1 MIYRAARP
9 AAGADDEKLL
19 EWLGISRTPKKV
31 LSEVT
36 YFTCLKMLSETLAK
50 MPIKFYQQTDRGV
63 EEAET
68 NKAYELLKT
77 RPNPQMTPSTFW
89 ATVENNRN
97 HYGNAY
103 VWIRR
108 EFNRMMYGGEIEIK
122 DLWIMPSADT
132 TIVIDDKGVF
142 GDSGDI
148 YYWYTDKYSGE
159 SYIFPSGDVLHFKTS
174 MTFDGYS
181 GAPVREILK
190 ATIEGGLESQNF
202 LNNLYKGGLTARA
215 VLQYALETLVNVEPV
230 KTLSGSRVIERYA
243 DQTPFDNI
251 DEAAEFPDVSTPQF
265 EKVDYKVKKKGGIL
279 KITQELLD
287 DTAENI
293 ISYLKKWIAKKA
305 KATRNFLIVAK
316 IREITTDAEVA
327 VDSLDDL
334 KKIFNV
340 LLDPAIALTAGV
352 VTNQDG
358 YNWLDSLKD
367 KDGKYIL
374 QPDPTKPTS
383 TLLFG
388 KYPVKKVSNRTMP
401 SKTTDGGYKVPIVCG
416 DLKEAITIFDRETL
430 TIDISSSA
438 GKLWETDQTGIKV
451 RERLDIKAIDEEAI
465 VMAEHTIKTTTDV
478 QQTAAQSATEETKT
492 YTQAEIEKMSREN
505 IIALGTQLG
514 YTMTTTA
521 SDEKSAV
528 VADFMAQQ
536 TAAQNK

>member
-1 MIYRAARP
+1 MAKI
-9 AAGADDEKLL
+9 L
-19 EWLGISRTPKKV
+19 ELQKKDKYNKERTV
-31 LSEVT
+31 GS
-36 YFTCLKMLSETLAK
+36 
-50 MPIKFYQQTDRGV
+50 
-63 EEAET
+63 
-68 NKAYELLKT
+68 
-77 RPNPQMTPSTFW
+77 
-89 ATVENNRN
+89 
-97 HYGNAY
+97 
-103 VWIRR
+103 
-108 EFNRMMYGGEIEIK
+108 IEIK
-122 DLWIMPSADT
+122 NQTETTADLCFFGDINSESLGEWQKYYPE
-132 TIVIDDKGVF
+132 DKAPKDVQDFLDQLEGVSKINVHINSGGGSVF
-142 GDSGDI
+142 GGIAI
-148 YYWYTDKYSGE
+148 Y
-159 SYIFPSGDVLHFKTS
+159 
-174 MTFDGYS
+174 
-181 GAPVREILK
+181 
-190 ATIEGGLESQNF
+190 
-202 LNNLYKGGLTARA
+202 
-215 VLQYALETLVNVEPV
+215 
-230 KTLSGSRVIERYA
+230 
-243 DQTPFDNI
+243 NI
-251 DEAAEFPDVSTPQF
+251 DEEAEFPDVSTPQF
-265 EKVDYKVKKKGGIL
+265 GKVDYKVKKKGGIL

-316 IREITTDAEVA
+316 IREITADAEVA

-334 KKIFNV
+334 KKIFNI

-374 QPDPTKPTS
+374 QPDSTKPTS

-388 KYPVKKVSNRTMP
+388 KYPIKKVGNRTMP

-478 QQTAAQSATEETKT
+478 QQTAAQSAAEETKT

-505 IIALGTQLG
+505 IIALGTKLG

>member
-1 MIYRAARP
+1 MIKR
-9 AAGADDEKLL
+9 
-19 EWLGISRTPKKV
+19 
-31 LSEVT
+31 
-36 YFTCLKMLSETLAK
+36 
-50 MPIKFYQQTDRGV
+50 
-63 EEAET
+63 
-68 NKAYELLKT
+68 
-77 RPNPQMTPSTFW
+77 
-89 ATVENNRN
+89 
-97 HYGNAY
+97 
-103 VWIRR
+103 
-108 EFNRMMYGGEIEIK
+108 
-122 DLWIMPSADT
+122 
-132 TIVIDDKGVF
+132 
-142 GDSGDI
+142 GDI
-148 YYWYTDKYSGE
+148 YFIRDTRQSIGSEQKADRPAVIVSNDANNKHSGVYEVVYMTTQPKTDLPTHFITSSALRTSTVLCEQISSVYEERIGE
-159 SYIFPSGDVLHFKTS
+159 WIGTLTPEEMKQLDECLKVSVGINIKAEKEPAEIESLRQQLAEMTDRQQAAEKQAKT
-174 MTFDGYS
+174 
-181 GAPVREILK
+181 
-190 ATIEGGLESQNF
+190 
-202 LNNLYKGGLTARA
+202 YK
-215 VLQYALETLVNVEPV
+215 EM
-230 KTLSGSRVIERYA
+230 YA

-401 SKTTDGGYKVPIVCG
+401 SKTTDGGYKVPIACG